1 MILGAG
7 CSLLDI
13 GYSILDTRYW
23 ILDAGCSMI
32 VAGYRRING
41 ERNLAR
47 GKRCS
52 AFGARFREE
61 KVEEFDWVDWNRLP
75 ILLLKRQYLNMDC
88 YDLNVVFTAESQRA
102 QSPYIFHLPVTCLAI
117 A

>member
-1 MILGAG
+1 MKISTTNDTR
-7 CSLLDI
+7 CWKPDDRCTMLDI
-13 GYSILDTRYW
+13 
-23 ILDAGCSMI
+23 GCSMI
-32 VAGYRRING
+32 AAGYRRING
-41 ERNLAR
+41 VRNLAQ
-47 GKRCS
+47 GIQCTV
-52 AFGARFREE
+52 FGAEFREE
-61 KVEEFDWVDWNRLP
+61 KAEEFDWVDWNRLS